1 MFMANVLGEELR
13 RLRIEKG
20 ATLREVED
28 ETDISNAYISQ
39 LENGK
44 AEQPSPRVLHKLAE
58 FYKIPY
64 TRLMEAAGYIKPS
77 QHRQQVG
84 SGSLQAALM
93 ASDLTEAEE
102 KTVAQFVEFLRLQR
116 PDT

>member
-1 MFMANVLGEELR
+1 MSNVLGEELR

-64 TRLMEAAGYIKPS
+64 NRLMEAAGYIKPS
-77 QHRQQVG
+77 RNAKHVG

-93 ASDLTEAEE
+93 ASDLTQEEE
-102 KTVAQFVEFLRLQR
+102 KTVTQFIQFLRLQR